1 MKELRKTDCRNT
13 RGVRTPRLGGQSAGA
28 DLLPR
33 AIGETIF
40 QIVALWFHVGVGPM
54 IGMGPMDR
62 PRFISRR
69 RPGTASPR
77 PSDRPDHRVIARH

>member
-1 MKELRKTDCRNT
+1 MKELRKADCRNA
-13 RGVRTPRLGGQSAGA
+13 RGVSTPRLGDNNAGA

-40 QIVALWFHVGVGPM
+40 QIIALWFHVGVGPM

-62 PRFISRR
+62 RGRCALSRPLVDDK
-69 RPGTASPR
+69 PGRSQTA
-77 PSDRPDHRVIARH
+77 